1 MRLATFATALAI
13 GLILVVIV
21 DLLGRRHDKDI
32 VIVTDVAI
40 LALLVAE
47 SHRVVPMA
55 GTRPADPVAEVN
67 APSDLARPGLSR
79 QPPTPSAVSRTKTSV
94 VTATRPWHATRITG
108 K

>member
-47 SHRVVPMA
+47 RHRVVPMA

-67 APSDLARPGLSR
+67 APSDLARPGPSSPPPETTGASERLSSPAAMIR
-79 QPPTPSAVSRTKTSV
+79 SP
-94 VTATRPWHATRITG
+94 
-108 K
+108 